1 MTLHYSP
8 ICRLDDDAIGG
19 VKIDLDEHNDGTDE
33 FDDALHSASS
43 AMLDSIG
50 WMTPLLIGNGIA
62 SDAYGTFVVRESS
75 MVDNP
80 AKTLLEVEKAR
91 ARNNIIAVD
100 DVGGQFA
107 SFGILPLIE
116 PDIIVLAPEMSAS
129 DPDPYVARA
138 THVLAAQA
146 ERTGAVIVASGVD
159 SEAHR
164 VRALELGAT
173 FGIGLLYPP
182 RSSPKSLSESASR
195 AVLASR
201 TWSTP
206 DADSTSPFAIASAG
220 RVATRSRKNLLVE
233 MSTHIEWQA
242 SVAGP
247 ETLVLGTFQHD
258 RHFRGST
265 KARWQAMAEHSAY
278 TGVCGVGMADTSDT
292 HIRRAPLDPADGMTE
307 EWNVVVL
314 GAHFCCVLSAREM
327 NTGDSLGPD
336 REFDYV
342 ISHDRCTVVR
352 CAKAILHRF
361 DGPAGVCEP
370 D

>member
-19 VKIDLDEHNDGTDE
+19 VKIDLDERTSGAGAI
-33 FDDALHSASS
+33 DDALRTASS
-43 AMLDSIG
+43 ATLDSIE

-62 SDAYGTFVVRESS
+62 SDGYGTFVVRESS

-91 ARNNIIAVD
+91 AENNIIAVD

-173 FGIGLLYPP
+173 FGIGQLYPP
-182 RSSPKSLSESASR
+182 RSSPKSLSAGTSR

-201 TWSTP
+201 IWSTP

-247 ETLVLGTFQHD
+247 ETLILGAFQHD
-258 RHFRGST
+258 RHFRGTT

-278 TGVCGVGMADTSDT
+278 TGVCGVGMSDTSET
-292 HIRRAPLDPADGMTE
+292 HIHRASLDPADGMTE

-314 GAHFCCVLSAREM
+314 GAYFCCVLSARET
-327 NTGDSLGPD
+327 NTGDCGPD

-361 DGPAGVCEP
+361 DGRAGVRVP
-370 D
+370 G

>member
-19 VKIDLDEHNDGTDE
+19 VKIYLGERTYGTSD
-33 FDDALHSASS
+33 FDDALHNASS
-43 AMLDSIG
+43 AVLDSTG

-62 SDAYGTFVVRESS
+62 SNDCGTFVVNESS

-80 AKTLLEVEKAR
+80 AKTLLAVEKAR

-100 DVGGQFA
+100 DVGGQLA
-107 SFGILPLIE
+107 SFGILQLIE
-116 PDIIVLAPEMSAS
+116 PDIIVLAPQMSAS

-146 ERTGAVIVASGVD
+146 ERTGAVIIASGVD

-164 VRALELGAT
+164 IRALELGAT
-173 FGIGLLYPP
+173 FGTGLLYPP
-182 RSSPKSLSESASR
+182 MSSPKSLSESTSR

-247 ETLVLGTFQHD
+247 ETLILGTFQHD
-258 RHFRGST
+258 RYFRGNT
-265 KARWQAMAEHSAY
+265 KARWQTMAEHSAY
-278 TGVCGVGMADTSDT
+278 TGVCGVGMGGKSET
-292 HIRRAPLDPADGMTE
+292 HLHRAPLDPADGMTQ

-327 NTGDSLGPD
+327 NTGDLGPD

-361 DGPAGVCEP
+361 DGQAGVGVP
-370 D
+370 H